1 MYRFRV
7 FIAGFAFVL
16 RHGEKQTQSGDPN
29 PSYLYFAKRKGKPKE
44 TKILQI
50 KKGNYLNKDNNRTEI
65 LTFRVTPEEK
75 KRIENKALSSYRL
88 VSMYLRDCA
97 LDKEIIV
104 IDGVKDV
111 ANELRHIGNN
121 LNQITKAV
129 NSGVYAVDLTE
140 TKKEVQKVWQSLN
153 SLPQAVR

>member
-1 MYRFRV
+1 MQVSHLYYATAITNAVGRPDTPLTFS
-7 FIAGFAFVL
+7 L
-16 RHGEKQTQSGDPN
+16 RKEKVSQK
-29 PSYLYFAKRKGKPKE
+29 KRKFNK
-44 TKILQI
+44 
-50 KKGNYLNKDNNRTEI
+50 KKGNYLNKDKNRTEI

-75 KRIENKALSSYRL
+75 KLIETKAYSSYRL

-104 IDGVKDV
+104 IDGVKELP
-111 ANELRHIGNN
+111 NELRRIGNN

-153 SLPQAVR
+153 SLLQAVR

>member
-1 MYRFRV
+1 M
-7 FIAGFAFVL
+7 
-16 RHGEKQTQSGDPN
+16 
-29 PSYLYFAKRKGKPKE
+29 
-44 TKILQI
+44 
-50 KKGNYLNKDNNRTEI
+50 NKDNNRTEI

-75 KRIENKALSSYRL
+75 KLIETKALSSYRL
-88 VSMYLRDCA
+88 VSMYLRDRA

-111 ANELRHIGNN
+111 ATELRRIGNN

-129 NSGVYAVDLTE
+129 NSGVYAVDLNE

>member
-1 MYRFRV
+1 MPVSHLYYVTAKNKRIRETDTPLNSRYYLK
-7 FIAGFAFVL
+7 I
-16 RHGEKQTQSGDPN
+16 RKDKGDN
-29 PSYLYFAKRKGKPKE
+29 ISK
-44 TKILQI
+44 
-50 KKGNYLNKDNNRTEI
+50 NRTEI

-75 KRIENKALSSYRL
+75 ELIETKALSSYRL

-111 ANELRHIGNN
+111 ANELRRIGNN

>member
-1 MYRFRV
+1 MPVSHLYYATAKTNAIGSPEPLNNLKYHYKIR
-7 FIAGFAFVL
+7 
-16 RHGEKQTQSGDPN
+16 KDKGDN
-29 PSYLYFAKRKGKPKE
+29 IS
-44 TKILQI
+44 T
-50 KKGNYLNKDNNRTEI
+50 NRTEI

-75 KRIENKALSSYRL
+75 ELIETKALSSYRL

-111 ANELRHIGNN
+111 ATELRCIGNN

-153 SLPQAVR
+153 SLPRAVR

>member
-1 MYRFRV
+1 MLVSHLYYATA
-7 FIAGFAFVL
+7 ITNAFGRPEPL
-16 RHGEKQTQSGDPN
+16 NGLKYNYKIRKDKGDN
-29 PSYLYFAKRKGKPKE
+29 ISK
-44 TKILQI
+44 
-50 KKGNYLNKDNNRTEI
+50 NRTEI

-75 KRIENKALSSYRL
+75 KRIETKALSSYRL
-88 VSMYLRDCA
+88 ISMYLRDCA
-97 LDKEIIV
+97 LDKEIVV

-111 ANELRHIGNN
+111 ATELRRIGNN

-153 SLPQAVR
+153 SLPPAVR

>member
-1 MYRFRV
+1 MYY
-7 FIAGFAFVL
+7 ATAKTNAFGRPEPL
-16 RHGEKQTQSGDPN
+16 NDLKYHYKNRKDKGDN
-29 PSYLYFAKRKGKPKE
+29 ISK
-44 TKILQI
+44 
-50 KKGNYLNKDNNRTEI
+50 NRTEI

-75 KRIENKALSSYRL
+75 KRIETKAYSSYRL

-111 ANELRHIGNN
+111 ATELRRIGNN

>member
-1 MYRFRV
+1 M
-7 FIAGFAFVL
+7 
-16 RHGEKQTQSGDPN
+16 HSGDLN
-29 PSYLYFAKRKGKPKE
+29 PFNNLRYHYKIRKD
-44 TKILQI
+44 
-50 KKGNYLNKDNNRTEI
+50 KGDNISKNRTEI

-75 KRIENKALSSYRL
+75 KLIETKAYSSYRL

-97 LDKEIIV
+97 LDKEIVV
-104 IDGVKDV
+104 IYGVKDV
-111 ANELRHIGNN
+111 ATELRRIGNN

>member
-1 MYRFRV
+1 MYEV
-7 FIAGFAFVL
+7 FIASFAFVL
-16 RHGEKQTQSGDPN
+16 RQGENKYIRAKPIPIYRKDKGDN
-29 PSYLYFAKRKGKPKE
+29 ISK
-44 TKILQI
+44 
-50 KKGNYLNKDNNRTEI
+50 NRTEI

-75 KRIENKALSSYRL
+75 NLIETKALSSYRL

-104 IDGVKDV
+104 IDGVKDI
-111 ANELRHIGNN
+111 ATELRRIGNN

>member
-1 MYRFRV
+1 MLVSHLYYAKA
-7 FIAGFAFVL
+7 ITNAFGRPEPL
-16 RHGEKQTQSGDPN
+16 NGLKYNYKIRKEKGDN
-29 PSYLYFAKRKGKPKE
+29 ISK
-44 TKILQI
+44 
-50 KKGNYLNKDNNRTEI
+50 NRTEI

-75 KRIENKALSSYRL
+75 KLIETKALSSYRL

-104 IDGVKDV
+104 IGGVKDV
-111 ANELRHIGNN
+111 TTELRRIGNN

-129 NSGVYAVDLTE
+129 NSGVFAVDLTE

>member
-1 MYRFRV
+1 MYYAKAKNKCNRETRAPLKNLKYHYK
-7 FIAGFAFVL
+7 I
-16 RHGEKQTQSGDPN
+16 RKDKGDN
-29 PSYLYFAKRKGKPKE
+29 ISK
-44 TKILQI
+44 
-50 KKGNYLNKDNNRTEI
+50 NRTEI

-75 KRIENKALSSYRL
+75 KLIETKALSSYRL

-97 LDKEIIV
+97 LDKEIVV

-111 ANELRHIGNN
+111 ATELRRIGNN

>member
-1 MYRFRV
+1 M
-7 FIAGFAFVL
+7 FIASFAFVL
-16 RHGEKQTQSGDPN
+16 RHGENKCNRAKPIPILRKDKGDN
-29 PSYLYFAKRKGKPKE
+29 ISK
-44 TKILQI
+44 
-50 KKGNYLNKDNNRTEI
+50 NRTEI

-75 KRIENKALSSYRL
+75 NLIETKAYSSYRL

-104 IDGVKDV
+104 IDGIKDV
-111 ANELRHIGNN
+111 ANELRRIGNN

-153 SLPQAVR
+153 SLPRAVR

>member
-1 MYRFRV
+1 M
-7 FIAGFAFVL
+7 
-16 RHGEKQTQSGDPN
+16 
-29 PSYLYFAKRKGKPKE
+29 
-44 TKILQI
+44 
-50 KKGNYLNKDNNRTEI
+50 NKDNKRTEI

-75 KRIENKALSSYRL
+75 KLIETKALSSYRL

-111 ANELRHIGNN
+111 TNELRRIGNN

-140 TKKEVQKVWQSLN
+140 TKRRYKRFGN
-153 SLPQAVR
+153 R

>member
-1 MYRFRV
+1 M
-7 FIAGFAFVL
+7 
-16 RHGEKQTQSGDPN
+16 HSGDPN
-29 PSYLYFAKRKGKPKE
+29 PSSKDMKIQITRKD
-44 TKILQI
+44 
-50 KKGNYLNKDNNRTEI
+50 KGDNISKNRTEI

-75 KRIENKALSSYRL
+75 KLIETKALSSYRL

-111 ANELRHIGNN
+111 ATELRRIGNN

>member
-1 MYRFRV
+1 M

-16 RHGEKQTQSGDPN
+16 RHGGDN
-29 PSYLYFAKRKGKPKE
+29 KCIRAKPIPLLRKD
-44 TKILQI
+44 
-50 KKGNYLNKDNNRTEI
+50 KGDNISKNRTEI

-75 KRIENKALSSYRL
+75 KRIEAKAYSSYRL

-111 ANELRHIGNN
+111 ATELRRIGNN

>member
-1 MYRFRV
+1 MRKDKV
-7 FIAGFAFVL
+7 
-16 RHGEKQTQSGDPN
+16 
-29 PSYLYFAKRKGKPKE
+29 AKRNEILINKE
-44 TKILQI
+44 
-50 KKGNYLNKDNNRTEI
+50 GNYLNKDNNRTEI

-75 KRIENKALSSYRL
+75 KLIETKALSSYRL

-111 ANELRHIGNN
+111 ASELRHIGNN

>member
-1 MYRFRV
+1 M

-16 RHGEKQTQSGDPN
+16 RHGDNKCIRAKPIPLLGKDKGDN
-29 PSYLYFAKRKGKPKE
+29 ISK
-44 TKILQI
+44 
-50 KKGNYLNKDNNRTEI
+50 NRTEI
-65 LTFRVTPEEK
+65 LTFRATPEEK
-75 KRIENKALSSYRL
+75 KLIETKALSSYRL

-104 IDGVKDV
+104 IDGVKELS
-111 ANELRHIGNN
+111 AELRRIGNN

-140 TKKEVQKVWQSLN
+140 TKKEVQKIWQSLN
-153 SLPQAVR
+153 SLSQAVR

>member
-1 MYRFRV
+1 MPVSHLYYATAKTNA
-7 FIAGFAFVL
+7 IGL
-16 RHGEKQTQSGDPN
+16 SPN
-29 PSYLYFAKRKGKPKE
+29 PSSKHITITEYVSPLSDSTSICRCK
-44 TKILQI
+44 KIV
-50 KKGNYLNKDNNRTEI
+50 KKGNYLNKNNNRTEI
-65 LTFRVTPEEK
+65 LTFRVTSEEK
-75 KRIENKALSSYRL
+75 ELIETKALSSYRL

-97 LDKEIIV
+97 LNKEIVV
-104 IDGVKDV
+104 IDGVKNV
-111 ANELRHIGNN
+111 ANELRRIGNN

>member
-1 MYRFRV
+1 M
-7 FIAGFAFVL
+7 
-16 RHGEKQTQSGDPN
+16 
-29 PSYLYFAKRKGKPKE
+29 
-44 TKILQI
+44 
-50 KKGNYLNKDNNRTEI
+50 NKDNNRTEI

-75 KRIENKALSSYRL
+75 NLIETKALSSYRL

-140 TKKEVQKVWQSLN
+140 TKKEVQKIWQSLN
-153 SLPQAVR
+153 SLPRAVR

>member
-1 MYRFRV
+1 M
-7 FIAGFAFVL
+7 
-16 RHGEKQTQSGDPN
+16 HSEDPN
-29 PSYLYFAKRKGKPKE
+29 PLTFSLRKEKVSQKKRNFNK
-44 TKILQI
+44 
-50 KKGNYLNKDNNRTEI
+50 KKGNYLNNNRTEI

-75 KRIENKALSSYRL
+75 KLIETKAYSSYRL

-104 IDGVKDV
+104 IDGVKELTI
-111 ANELRHIGNN
+111 ELRRIGNN

>member
-1 MYRFRV
+1 M

-16 RHGEKQTQSGDPN
+16 HHGDNKRIRETCPPLNSKYYLKIRKDIGDN
-29 PSYLYFAKRKGKPKE
+29 ISK
-44 TKILQI
+44 
-50 KKGNYLNKDNNRTEI
+50 NRTEI

-75 KRIENKALSSYRL
+75 KLIETKALSSYRL
-88 VSMYLRDCA
+88 ISMYLRDCA

-111 ANELRHIGNN
+111 ATELRCIGNN
-121 LNQITKAV
+121 LNQIAKAV
-129 NSGVYAVDLTE
+129 NSGVYVVDLTE

>member
-1 MYRFRV
+1 MPVSHLYYATAKNKRNRAKP
-7 FIAGFAFVL
+7 IPIL
-16 RHGEKQTQSGDPN
+16 RKDKGDN
-29 PSYLYFAKRKGKPKE
+29 
-44 TKILQI
+44 I
-50 KKGNYLNKDNNRTEI
+50 NKNRTEI

-75 KRIENKALSSYRL
+75 ELIETKALSSYRL

-97 LDKEIIV
+97 LNKEIIV

-111 ANELRHIGNN
+111 ANELRRIGNN
-121 LNQITKAV
+121 LNQITKTV

>member
-1 MYRFRV
+1 M
-7 FIAGFAFVL
+7 
-16 RHGEKQTQSGDPN
+16 
-29 PSYLYFAKRKGKPKE
+29 
-44 TKILQI
+44 
-50 KKGNYLNKDNNRTEI
+50 NKDNNRTEI

-75 KRIENKALSSYRL
+75 KRIETKALSSYRL

-104 IDGVKDV
+104 IDGVKELS
-111 ANELRHIGNN
+111 AELRRIGNN

-129 NSGVYAVDLTE
+129 NSGIYAVDLTE
-140 TKKEVQKVWQSLN
+140 TKKEVQKIWQSLN

>member
-1 MYRFRV
+1 MLKTYNNHCICFSSQRQY
-7 FIAGFAFVL
+7 
-16 RHGEKQTQSGDPN
+16 K
-29 PSYLYFAKRKGKPKE
+29 YLSLYNKKRKV
-44 TKILQI
+44 
-50 KKGNYLNKDNNRTEI
+50 KGDNISKNRTEI

-75 KRIENKALSSYRL
+75 KLIETKALSSYRL

-111 ANELRHIGNN
+111 ATELRRIGNN

-153 SLPQAVR
+153 SLPREVR